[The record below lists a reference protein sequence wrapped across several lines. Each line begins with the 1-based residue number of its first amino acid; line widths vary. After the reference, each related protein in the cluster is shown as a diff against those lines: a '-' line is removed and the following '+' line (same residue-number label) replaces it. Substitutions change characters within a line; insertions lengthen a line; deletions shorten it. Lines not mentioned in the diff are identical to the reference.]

1 MPPRFPLG
9 RTTEFSGLSATFQN
23 ANAGKIGARKR
34 TRTSTPLRELAPE
47 ASASANSA
55 IRAQVLEYEA
65 FSLCPPLW
73 SLSTRAGKGRF
84 WGPQKHR
91 VNKGQDA
98 EYPNPLYKF
107 HEYRGLEI

>member
-55 IRAQVLEYEA
+55 IRAQVLDCEA
-65 FSLCPPLW
+65 FSLCPPLRA
-73 SLSTRAGKGRF
+73 LSTRAEKAAF
-84 WGPQKHR
+84 WAAKASRRQR
-91 VNKGQDA
+91 TRSSV
-98 EYPNPLYKF
+98 LKF
-107 HEYRGLEI
+107 FV